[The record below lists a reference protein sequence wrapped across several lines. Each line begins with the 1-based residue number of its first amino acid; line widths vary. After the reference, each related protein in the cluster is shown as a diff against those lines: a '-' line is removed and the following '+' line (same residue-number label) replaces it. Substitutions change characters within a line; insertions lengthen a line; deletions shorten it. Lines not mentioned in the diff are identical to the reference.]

1 MKSFALSLTFTMR
14 FKATRKW
21 CAEELRLVLPA
32 PLLLIVATTVTTP
45 VVEPLSPPRI
55 LLLLL
60 DRDVPNAPATPG
72 VPTEGSPSS
81 SKSRFTPLP
90 FLMFVTVAQPPL
102 RHRDTGTTP

>member
-1 MKSFALSLTFTMR
+1 MHSSSSNAMKFTAIQKWSIEALTLI
-14 FKATRKW
+14 
-21 CAEELRLVLPA
+21 LPV
-32 PLLLIVATTVTTP
+32 PLLLIDATTVTTP
-45 VVEPLSPPRI
+45 VAEPLSPPLI

-60 DRDVPNAPATPG
+60 DRDVPNAPAIPD

-102 RHRDTGTTP
+102 RQRDTGTTP